1 MTVVK
6 IYLTKSI
13 GENRSFPNDQG
24 GHHPAASTAAIQS
37 SYMASKRPKWCID
50 LWWSARARSLTVTV
64 GERPWESDAVPSV
77 LRPVWSLPKRGTEPK
92 LFPRHSTMHSS
103 AQGLAWSNLSS
114 TFIGP
119 DQKKKNTKR
128 KIHTQI
134 TLHKSLIAFQ
144 FSPLSPVVY
153 FEEEFIFTY
162 HQPFNPER
170 LKPTSNCPLSLKFPR
185 FMIIALN

>member
-37 SYMASKRPKWCID
+37 SYMASKRPKRCID

-119 DQKKKNTKR
+119 DQKKKKTPKGKFTHKLPFINR
-128 KIHTQI
+128 LLHSSSALFLPSF
-134 TLHKSLIAFQ
+134 TLRKSL
-144 FSPLSPVVY
+144 
-153 FEEEFIFTY
+153 
-162 HQPFNPER
+162 
-170 LKPTSNCPLSLKFPR
+170 SLP
-185 FMIIALN
+185 IINHSTLNDWSRPQTVPYLWNFLVSWSSR